1 MNEQPFSLSLFL
13 LCLLALVAS
22 FLLSSFSRDL
32 GCHSLLHLER
42 GWGLYPVPS
51 LVGDFTLHGTLL
63 VRHWAGLQLLRTVT
77 LVHY

>member
-22 FLLSSFSRDL
+22 FLRSSFSRDL

-63 VRHWAGLQLLRTVT
+63 VRHWPELQLLRTVT